1 MNHQIIIQTLKNVRT
16 NTEKIAALMFIG
28 KQLLQQINLNEEEKT
43 TIFQLINDNDN
54 FLIESLKKYSN
65 DNEQEYEFSIYI
77 SAYFFEEIVKH
88 SNDKNEFV
96 RIFCKILLSKSNDEE
111 TMKPTKIQPKVMET
125 ILDCLDYVVSSENL
139 SFFDEQFLFDLFFE
153 NLVIKCYSIENQWEY
168 RISNII
174 IKLINNSK
182 CKENV
187 EKFMEKIC
195 KFFATDK
202 SMKKFHLCRL
212 IGFIIRNG
220 PWNDDHHHQQII
232 DTQWIQIIRD
242 ELFILFQNRL
252 NDDLRNLIIEFS
264 SELTMKCKGFDWIKL
279 KRWESSN
286 SKFFRLL
293 LKLITIELEIIW
305 TQTTNR
311 PLSGDKIVEHY
322 TRCLMIFEYIL
333 FTLIENVD
341 LDNVP
346 EDDQLQLNPDEIVNS
361 IETIQQTVS
370 QLIQFLFQTFAAIND
385 DGDNRQTKEIKQMI
399 IASLRLLFVYSKEEN
414 EIFQAEI
421 DQLKPFIWKFIDQ
434 QQQNDQEIEQ
444 LRNLIEKYAF

>member
-1 MNHQIIIQTLKNVRT
+1 MNNDHQLIIQALKNVRT

-54 FLIESLKKYSN
+54 FLLESLKKYSN

-88 SNDKNEFV
+88 SNEKCEFV
-96 RIFCKILLSKSNDEE
+96 RIFCKILSKSNEEE

-125 ILDCLDYVVSSENL
+125 IFDCLDYVVSSENL
-139 SFFDEQFLFDLFFE
+139 SFFDEEFLLDLFFE
-153 NLVIKCYSIENQWEY
+153 NLIIKCYSIENQWEY

-187 EKFMEKIC
+187 EKFMEKIS
-195 KFFATDK
+195 KFFVNDK

-220 PWNDDHHHQQII
+220 PWNNDDHQQII

-252 NDDLRNLIIEFS
+252 TNELRNLIIEFS
-264 SELTMKCKGFDWIKL
+264 SELTMKCKD
-279 KRWESSN
+279 
-286 SKFFRLL
+286 
-293 LKLITIELEIIW
+293 
-305 TQTTNR
+305 
-311 PLSGDKIVEHY
+311 
-322 TRCLMIFEYIL
+322 M
-333 FTLIENVD
+333 
-341 LDNVP
+341 DNVP

-385 DGDNRQTKEIKQMI
+385 GGGDNRQTKEIKQMI

-434 QQQNDQEIEQ
+434 QQQQNDQEIQQ

>member
-1 MNHQIIIQTLKNVRT
+1 MNTGHQLIIQALKNVQT
-16 NTEKIAALMFIG
+16 NTEKIAALIFIG
-28 KQLLQQINLNEEEKT
+28 KQLSQQINLNEEEKT

-88 SNDKNEFV
+88 SNEKCEFV
-96 RIFCKILLSKSNDEE
+96 RIFCKILLSKSNEEE

-125 ILDCLDYVVSSENL
+125 IFDCLDYIVSSSENL
-139 SFFDEQFLFDLFFE
+139 SFFDEEFLLDLFFE
-153 NLVIKCYSIENQWEY
+153 NLILKCYTSGNQWEY

-182 CKENV
+182 CKENA
-187 EKFMEKIC
+187 EKFMEKIS
-195 KFFATDK
+195 KFFVNDK

-220 PWNDDHHHQQII
+220 PWNNDDDHQII
-232 DTQWIQIIRD
+232 DTRWIQIIRD
-242 ELFILFQNRL
+242 EVFILFQNRL

-279 KRWESSN
+279 KRWETTN

-305 TQTTNR
+305 SSHTTNR
-311 PLSGDKIVEHY
+311 PGDKIVEHY

-333 FTLIENVD
+333 FTLIKNVD

-346 EDDQLQLNPDEIVNS
+346 EDDQLQLNPNEIIDS

-385 DGDNRQTKEIKQMI
+385 DDHQKEIKQMI